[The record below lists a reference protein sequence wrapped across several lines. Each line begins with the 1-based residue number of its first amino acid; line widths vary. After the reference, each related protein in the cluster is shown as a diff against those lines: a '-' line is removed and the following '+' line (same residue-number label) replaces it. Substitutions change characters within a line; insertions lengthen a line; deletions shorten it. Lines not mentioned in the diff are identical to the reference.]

1 MLKTIKARYH
11 RGRLEPLE
19 PLGLEEGDEVAITI
33 THAES
38 LTPGENPT
46 AATAG
51 AWKDLLDCQAFEQ
64 EVYQNRLL
72 QTRPQ
77 VRL

>member
-11 RGRLEPLE
+11 RGCLEPLE

-33 THAES
+33 TPAEPA
-38 LTPGENPT
+38 TPDEDPT

-51 AWKDLLDCQAFEQ
+51 AWKDLLDCQVFEE

-72 QTRPQ
+72 HTRPR

>member
-19 PLGLEEGDEVAITI
+19 PLGLEEGDEVAITV
-33 THAES
+33 THAEP
-38 LTPGENPT
+38 LTPDEDPT

-51 AWKDLLDCQAFEQ
+51 AWKDLLDCQTFEQ

>member
-33 THAES
+33 THAEP
-38 LTPGENPT
+38 LTLNEDPT

-64 EVYQNRLL
+64 EVYHNRLL
-72 QTRPQ
+72 RTRPP